1 MQKGNTGLKYV
12 QTFINSRRRNSFK
25 RQPHKIVKHT
35 QTICRQFADELGVF
49 DHFVGLVLKRLNRHE
64 KKILILVLM
73 LILSVKSGVSKKRKL
88 TVFDNSLPDSMIRSK
103 DGIISVDKRNVI
115 TSGSSV

>member
-1 MQKGNTGLKYV
+1 
-12 QTFINSRRRNSFK
+12 
-25 RQPHKIVKHT
+25 
-35 QTICRQFADELGVF
+35 
-49 DHFVGLVLKRLNRHE
+49 
-64 KKILILVLM
+64 M